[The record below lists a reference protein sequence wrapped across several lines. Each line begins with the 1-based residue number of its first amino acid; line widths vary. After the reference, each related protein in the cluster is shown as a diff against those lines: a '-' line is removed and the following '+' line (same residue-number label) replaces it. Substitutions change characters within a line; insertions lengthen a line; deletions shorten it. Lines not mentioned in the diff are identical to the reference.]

1 MPGFTYRICGPFTR
15 NKRRTQE
22 FKEIED
28 SRYIYQNELGKAC
41 FQHDIVY
48 GYFQYLARET
58 VFDKLLR
65 DKAFNIAKN
74 PRFDRY
80 QRRLASMVYKF
91 FNKNY
96 SGRYV
101 TRVDK
106 SAIKS
111 EIMTSQHPQNLALD
125 I

>member
-1 MPGFTYRICGPFTR
+1 M
-15 NKRRTQE
+15 
-22 FKEIED
+22 
-28 SRYIYQNELGKAC
+28 
-41 FQHDIVY
+41 VY

-74 PRFDRY
+74 PRYDRY
-80 QRRLASMVYKF
+80 QRRLASMVYTF
-91 FNKNY
+91 FNKNS
-96 SGRYV
+96 SGHYV